1 MAIQVGGLQTDPDSI
16 DYEIALFN
24 AITTKELVV
33 DTTNFVIK
41 LTQVR
46 NLTRDGIVLKT
57 LYSKLKEIWRTDAAL
72 IKLPF
77 PLDPITDEQ
86 YDFVNGWNFDKTVN
100 TTTKMTIP
108 DCSGTEG
115 LAVVTTTNNFR
126 TAVNGGGTVV
136 GLSANYAVSGTGIAP
151 GARVIRVDSDNQITL
166 DKANIGPVSGTLEFW
181 SKVDYTYNLIRTGGW
196 AVKNINSESTEE
208 WAGIITLGQLGP
220 ERTTKNLLTTATTTA
235 STVIT
240 VGSTLGLIPG
250 SFVAAPGVFL
260 GTVISEILS
269 PTQFRVSRTIATL
282 AIGVVVTIRP
292 ADRVWYQFSDDVDV
306 YPEEAVLHGAID
318 QSIQIYGDETN
329 GNFDYRT
336 PAIGRVFTREQGYT
350 YDVATIADIGIATL
364 TYQAYRFALTSE
376 SDAFRISKT
385 DAEISSNGIV
395 PTATPYSNMTITWYE
410 TPQPRVISGTAYF
423 FNIII
428 DADTTATG
436 QFGQATAEEIYEFV
450 QWTLRRRAGIDID
463 SGPGT
468 RLGFTTRE
476 LLRFEGNNLYTIYDE
491 SDGGVYIDHFK
502 QEDIN
507 RLVFSDN
514 TNRQFPYVSFGTLIF
529 DNNFA
534 LDGEDAQYTLFYKQ
548 INSPSYA
555 ATFKGTCSGTTLTV
569 TEMIANSLA
578 IGDQLIGL
586 PIPTVITG
594 FLSGTGRE
602 GTYAVSIAQAVPT
615 TTVVAYRGTSRA
627 FGTDHAVITKAFSS
641 DLSMDGSKH
650 IRGNL
655 DGNVSFVVYDYDWDS
670 NEQCSWLPQ
679 NRYSIGD
686 EYRISAFVGAPATW
700 YRVTSAFTSGLT
712 WSSIVD
718 GANSVVTLGPTVV
731 LVAVGRN
738 NGQYFR
744 QEGVI
749 AKSNTNLFN
758 ATSNIERNYSAD

>member
-1 MAIQVGGLQTDPDSI
+1 
-16 DYEIALFN
+16 
-24 AITTKELVV
+24 
-33 DTTNFVIK
+33 
-41 LTQVR
+41 
-46 NLTRDGIVLKT
+46 
-57 LYSKLKEIWRTDAAL
+57 
-72 IKLPF
+72 
-77 PLDPITDEQ
+77 
-86 YDFVNGWNFDKTVN
+86 
-100 TTTKMTIP
+100 
-108 DCSGTEG
+108 
-115 LAVVTTTNNFR
+115 
-126 TAVNGGGTVV
+126 
-136 GLSANYAVSGTGIAP
+136 
-151 GARVIRVDSDNQITL
+151 
-166 DKANIGPVSGTLEFW
+166 
-181 SKVDYTYNLIRTGGW
+181 
-196 AVKNINSESTEE
+196 
-208 WAGIITLGQLGP
+208 
-220 ERTTKNLLTTATTTA
+220 
-235 STVIT
+235 VIT

-318 QSIQIYGDETN
+318 QSIQIYGDVSN
-329 GNFDYRT
+329 GDFDYRT

-350 YDVATIADIGIATL
+350 YDVATIADIGISTL

-376 SDAFRISKT
+376 SDALRITRS

-410 TPQPRVISGTAYF
+410 DPQPRVISGTAYF

-507 RLVFSDN
+507 RIVFSDN
-514 TNRQFPYVSFGTLIF
+514 TNRQFPYVSFGTLVF

-534 LDGEDAQYTLFYKQ
+534 VDGEDAEFTMFYKQ

-578 IGDQLIGL
+578 IGDRLIGL
-586 PIPTVITG
+586 TTPTVITG

-602 GTYAVSIAQAVPT
+602 GTYTVSIAQAVPT

-627 FGTDHAVITKAFSS
+627 FGTDHAVIAQAFSS

-655 DGNVSFVVYDYDWDS
+655 DGNVSFIVYDYDWDS
-670 NEQCSWLPQ
+670 NEQCSWIPQ
-679 NRYSIGD
+679 NRYRIGD

>member
-1 MAIQVGGLQTDPDSI
+1 
-16 DYEIALFN
+16 
-24 AITTKELVV
+24 
-33 DTTNFVIK
+33 
-41 LTQVR
+41 
-46 NLTRDGIVLKT
+46 
-57 LYSKLKEIWRTDAAL
+57 
-72 IKLPF
+72 
-77 PLDPITDEQ
+77 
-86 YDFVNGWNFDKTVN
+86 
-100 TTTKMTIP
+100 
-108 DCSGTEG
+108 
-115 LAVVTTTNNFR
+115 
-126 TAVNGGGTVV
+126 
-136 GLSANYAVSGTGIAP
+136 
-151 GARVIRVDSDNQITL
+151 
-166 DKANIGPVSGTLEFW
+166 
-181 SKVDYTYNLIRTGGW
+181 
-196 AVKNINSESTEE
+196 
-208 WAGIITLGQLGP
+208 
-220 ERTTKNLLTTATTTA
+220 
-235 STVIT
+235 
-240 VGSTLGLIPG
+240 
-250 SFVAAPGVFL
+250 
-260 GTVISEILS
+260 
-269 PTQFRVSRTIATL
+269 
-282 AIGVVVTIRP
+282 VVVTIRP

-318 QSIQIYGDETN
+318 QSIQIYGDVSN
-329 GNFDYRT
+329 GDFDYRT

-350 YDVATIADIGIATL
+350 YDVATIADIGISTL
-364 TYQAYRFALTSE
+364 TYQAYRFALSSE
-376 SDAFRISKT
+376 SDALRITRS
-385 DAEISSNGIV
+385 DSEISSNGIV

-410 TPQPRVISGTAYF
+410 EPQPRVISGTAYF

-491 SDGGVYIDHFK
+491 ADGGVYIDHFK

-507 RLVFSDN
+507 RIVFSDN
-514 TNRQFPYVSFGTLIF
+514 TDRQFPYVSFGTLIF

-534 LDGEDAQYTLFYKQ
+534 LDGADALYTLFYKQ
-548 INSPSYA
+548 INTPSYA

-569 TEMIANSLA
+569 TEMVANSLA
-578 IGDQLIGL
+578 IGDRLVGL
-586 PIPTVITG
+586 TTPTVITG

-602 GTYAVSIAQAVPT
+602 GTYTVSIAQAVPT
-615 TTVVAYRGTSRA
+615 TTVIAYRGTSRA
-627 FGTDHAVITKAFSS
+627 FGTDHAVIAESFSS
-641 DLSMDGSKH
+641 DLNLDGSKH

-655 DGNVSFVVYDYDWDS
+655 AGNVSFIVYDYDWDS
-670 NEQCSWLPQ
+670 NEQCAWIPQ
-679 NRYSIGD
+679 NRYRIGD

-731 LVAVGRN
+731 LVAVGRT